1 MMRVVLD
8 ANQFVSAVLVP
19 VGRPAQILQAW
30 RAGHFEL
37 VLSPAILAEVRRVLL
52 YPRLQRKHGW
62 DEAQI
67 DDFLAGITAA
77 ATLMPGTLS
86 IQAIPDDP
94 TDDKYVACA
103 LEAEAQYIISGDAH
117 LTRLRQYQSVE
128 IVTPA
133 LFIESVLVKVV
144 RQDIEEE
151 PNET

>member
-1 MMRVVLD
+1 MRVVLD

-62 DEAQI
+62 SEAQI

-77 ATLMPGTLS
+77 ATLTPGMLS
-86 IQAIPDDP
+86 IQAVPDDP
-94 TDDKYVACA
+94 TDDKYIACA
-103 LEAEAQYIISGDAH
+103 LEAGASYVVSGDRH
-117 LTRLRQYQSVE
+117 LTQLQSYQGVE

-133 LFIESVLVKVV
+133 FFIGHVLA
-144 RQDIEEE
+144 QTGPE
-151 PNET
+151 

>member
-62 DEAQI
+62 SEEQV
-67 DDFLAGITAA
+67 DDFLMGLTAA
-77 ATLMPGTLS
+77 ATLTPGTFS
-86 IQAIPDDP
+86 IRAVPDDP

-103 LEAEAQYIISGDAH
+103 LEAGAQYIVSGDKH
-117 LTRLRQYQSVE
+117 LTRLECYQGVE

-133 LFIESVLVKVV
+133 LFIERVLA
-144 RQDIEEE
+144 QAEHGQEGGAL
-151 PNET
+151 

>member
-1 MMRVVLD
+1 MRVVLD

-30 RAGHFEL
+30 REGRFEL
-37 VLSPAILAEVRRVLL
+37 ALSPQIIAEVRRVLL

-62 DEAQI
+62 SEAQI

-86 IQAIPDDP
+86 VQAVPDDP

-103 LEAEAQYIISGDAH
+103 LEAGARYIVSGDEH
-117 LTRLRQYQSVE
+117 LTQLRSYQGIE

-133 LFIESVLVKVV
+133 FFIEHVLE
-144 RQDIEEE
+144 QAG
-151 PNET
+151 